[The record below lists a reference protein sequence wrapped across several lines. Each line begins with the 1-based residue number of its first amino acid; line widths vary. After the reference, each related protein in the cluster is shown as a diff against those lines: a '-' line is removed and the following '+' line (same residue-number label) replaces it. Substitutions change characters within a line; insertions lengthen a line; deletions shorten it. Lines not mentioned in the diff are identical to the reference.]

1 MREIKFRQWDSDEK
15 YMSQTTTHIPS
26 SEHHKVMQYTGLH
39 DKNGT
44 KIYESDI
51 VKNFLSKPSLVKF
64 GEYSA
69 GGNDY
74 YANSAY
80 GFYVQGFFLGD
91 EIENEHETLHGQ
103 EVIGDIYQHPEL
115 LK

>member
-44 KIYESDI
+44 EIYENDLIIFPKGSRMEHPIQWRD
-51 VKNFLSKPSLVKF
+51 
-64 GEYSA
+64 
-69 GGNDY
+69 GGFVW
-74 YANSAY
+74 
-80 GFYVQGFFLGD
+80 GCGLGD
-91 EIENEHETLHGQ
+91 NIDSEVAQ
-103 EVIGDIYQHPEL
+103 RVEVIGNIYENPEL
-115 LK
+115 LPDKTINT